1 VEAARLTVAV
11 VVGAVDDVVLV
22 VAVVPAAS
30 DFGTSLVTGLGLVAL
45 TVGGFCRRA
54 LDVSIE
60 ILG

>member
-1 VEAARLTVAV
+1 MKAARLTVAV
-11 VVGAVDDVVLV
+11 VVVDVV
-22 VAVVPAAS
+22 VVPAAA
-30 DFGTSLVTGLGLVAL
+30 DFGISLVTGIGLIVVIAL